1 MAISKDKKQQ
11 LVAELKELLS
21 GAKMTVFAKYDGVNV
36 ADMQVLRRAARESG
50 VQIKVVKNRLVGKA
64 IEDIDNYKDVD
75 TSNLTGQLL
84 YAISSDD
91 EVAPAQVLDKF
102 AKDHSELELVGAF
115 SGEGA
120 NLDTAEV
127 KSLASLPSKDQ
138 LIGQVVDM
146 LLSPVN
152 DITNGLSGN
161 LHALLDGVEV
171 KAQA

>member
-11 LVAELKELLS
+11 LVAELTELLND
-21 GAKMTVFAKYDGVNV
+21 AKMTVFAKYDGVNV
-36 ADMQVLRRAARESG
+36 NDMQTLRRAARENG
-50 VQIKVVKNRLVGKA
+50 VKIKVVKNRLVGKA
-64 IEDIDNYKDVD
+64 IDDIDNYKDVD
-75 TSNLTGQLL
+75 KSQLKGQLL

-102 AKDHSELELVGAF
+102 AKEHPELELVGAF

-146 LLSPVN
+146 LLSPIN
-152 DITNGLSGN
+152 DVVGGVNGLPGILN
-161 LHALLDGVEV
+161 ALES
-171 KAQA
+171 KATS

>member
-1 MAISKDKKQQ
+1 MAISKDKKQE
-11 LVAELKELLS
+11 LVAELKELLND
-21 GAKMTVFAKYDGVNV
+21 AKMTVFASYGGISVE
-36 ADMQVLRRAARESG
+36 DMQVLRRSAREAG
-50 VQIKVVKNRLVGKA
+50 VKIKVVKNRLVGKA
-64 IEDIDNYKDVD
+64 IANIDSYKDVD
-75 TSNLTGQLL
+75 AGRLTGQLL

-102 AKDHSELELVGAF
+102 AKDHPKLELVGAF

-127 KSLASLPSKDQ
+127 KALAGLPSKDQ

-152 DITNGLSGN
+152 DVVGGIN
-161 LHALLDGVEV
+161 ALPSIVNALEA
-171 KAQA
+171 KAEA